1 VPPSEPITAEQL
13 SVATSLG
20 SAVGASDAPVGAFH
34 ATESYKRYVIWLL
47 FAVYVLNF
55 VDRQIMTI
63 LIQPIKQE
71 FGFSDTQLGLLGGLA
86 FALLYSTLGIPIARK
101 ADTGHRVSIISISL
115 VVWSLF
121 TALTGMAQSFT
132 QLLLSRV
139 AVGVGEAGCT
149 PAAHSLI
156 SDYFAR
162 DKRSRALSIY
172 TMGIYGGVFLG
183 FIVGGLIASRYGW
196 RPAFYVV
203 GLPGVLV
210 AILLRLTLREP
221 PRGYADGARVTAEPL
236 PLGEVIHSIWKTNSL
251 RHGIFATALHAFVGY
266 GIASF
271 YPAFMMRTFGM
282 SVAEVGF
289 WLAMVTAFG
298 GLAGAYLGGYI
309 SDKLARRDNDA
320 RHHLWV
326 PGWSTLASVP
336 IGLLVYYLPNKA
348 GMLSAMVVSLA
359 LGAMYLGPAS
369 AVTQSL
375 VGVRERAVAAAVAL
389 LVINLVGLGLGPL
402 LTGVL
407 SDVFHSKFVKGGMGD
422 TQATAEGLRWALM
435 CMGVVNV
442 WSAVHY
448 WIAAKSLREDLA
460 RVSGQ

>member
-1 VPPSEPITAEQL
+1 MTAGQL
-13 SVATSLG
+13 SVATG
-20 SAVGASDAPVGAFH
+20 VAAASDDAHAGAFH
-34 ATESYKRYVIWLL
+34 ATEGYKRYVIWLL

-86 FALLYSTLGIPIARK
+86 FAVLYSTLGIPIARK
-101 ADTGHRVSIISISL
+101 ADTGNRVSIISISL

-121 TALTGMAQSFT
+121 TAVTGMAQSFT

-156 SDYFAR
+156 SDYFSR

-172 TMGIYGGVFLG
+172 TMGIYGGVFIG
-183 FIVGGLIASRYGW
+183 FIVGGQIAYRYGW
-196 RPAFYVV
+196 RPAFYAV

-210 AILLRLTLREP
+210 AIVLRLTLREP
-221 PRGYADGARVTAEPL
+221 PRGYADGLRVATEPT
-236 PLGEVIHSIWKTNSL
+236 PLSTVISMIWNTNSL

-271 YPAFMMRTFGM
+271 YPAFMMRTQGM

-298 GLAGAYLGGYI
+298 GLVGAYYGGWF
-309 SDKLARRDNDA
+309 SDRLSRRKGDP

-336 IGLLVYYLPNKA
+336 IGLLVYFLPNKA
-348 GMLSAMVVSLA
+348 GMLTAMVVSLA

-407 SDVFHSKFVKGGMGD
+407 SDVFHARFAAGGMD
-422 TQATAEGLRWALM
+422 DASATAEGLRWALIS
-435 CMGVVNV
+435 MGVVNV

-448 WIAAKSLREDLA
+448 WIAAKTLREDLA